1 MIPETEMDQAL
12 HLYRCVEFPYKWE
25 EAGIYMKGW
34 SLVDSVLW
42 SQNDGNMQFLA
53 SEYDPKDDFYTRYH
67 AYELQRADGQIKCR
81 DLGRISDKYTLRSR
95 MAGPVI
101 EDKVPLA
108 IVQRSTPGIYGYSI
122 QFCKKEEYLPG
133 RIVKEILPSDLIGM
147 GHKLLGVHTYSRSS
161 HYEMLD
167 IQYLIYNKDKWRK

>member
-1 MIPETEMDQAL
+1 M
-12 HLYRCVEFPYKWE
+12 
-25 EAGIYMKGW
+25 
-34 SLVDSVLW
+34 LW